1 MPVRAEHDRDALA
14 ALLRRDPVLHA
25 YQLGDL
31 DDFFW
36 PYTSWFRRGD
46 QVALLYHG
54 VTPPV
59 LLAFAAPDDLPEMAA
74 LLADLA
80 PMLPTRVYAHLSP
93 GLLEV
98 LGRGYA
104 VEPGGGPHHR
114 MALTDPA
121 RLATVTPVGDV
132 LDRAD
137 LPALRA
143 LYAAAY
149 PGNWF
154 DPRMLDTGQYVGIRH
169 GGDLVAVAGVHVYS
183 PAYRVAAL
191 GNVTTHPRVRGQ
203 GHAAAA
209 VAALCARLRPHVDHV
224 TLNVKADNIA
234 AVRLY
239 ERLGFTRVA
248 DFGEHL
254 LTAFDRARE
263 SAMSSRHAGS
273 TTRP

>member
-1 MPVRAEHDRDALA
+1 MPVRAEHDRATLA

-36 PYTSWFRRGD
+36 PYTSWFRRGE
-46 QVALLYHG
+46 QVAMLYHG
-54 VTPPV
+54 VAQPV
-59 LLAFAAPDDLPEMAA
+59 LLAFAAPDGQPELAA

-80 PMLPTRVYAHLSP
+80 PMLPARLHAHLSP
-93 GLLEV
+93 GLDAV
-98 LGRGYA
+98 LGRWFT
-104 VEPGGGPHHR
+104 VDPGGAHQR
-114 MALTDPA
+114 MALTDAA
-121 RLATVTPVGDV
+121 RLAGVTPAGEV
-132 LDRAD
+132 LDDAD

-154 DPRMLDTGQYVGIRH
+154 DPRMLATGQYVGIRRD
-169 GGDLVAVAGVHVYS
+169 GDLLAVAGVHVYS
-183 PAYRVAAL
+183 PTYRVAAL
-191 GNVTTHPRVRGQ
+191 GNVTTHPRARGR
-203 GHAAAA
+203 GLAAAA
-209 VAALCARLRPHVDHV
+209 VAALCARLREHVDHV
-224 TLNVKADNIA
+224 TLNVRTDNHA

-248 DFGEHL
+248 DFGEYT
-254 LTAFDRARE
+254 LTPLTD
-263 SAMSSRHAGS
+263 SMSSRHAGS